1 MSLIEKDV
9 PMMWDEFA
17 KSIFEKSTHCCICE
31 ERFQYVELHCHNQF
45 ETKTNCKICIEN
57 QEKIPVRDHC
67 HFTGIFCGSAHPQC
81 NLQYQIKKSKYQ
93 LPIFFHNLRGYDLH
107 LIF

>member
-1 MSLIEKDV
+1 MPLIEKDV
-9 PMMWDEFA
+9 PMMYDESA
-17 KSIFEKSTHCCICE
+17 KSMFEKSTQCCICE

-81 NLQYQIKKSKYQ
+81 NLQYQIKKSTYQ
-93 LPIFFHNLRGYDLH
+93 LPG
-107 LIF
+107 